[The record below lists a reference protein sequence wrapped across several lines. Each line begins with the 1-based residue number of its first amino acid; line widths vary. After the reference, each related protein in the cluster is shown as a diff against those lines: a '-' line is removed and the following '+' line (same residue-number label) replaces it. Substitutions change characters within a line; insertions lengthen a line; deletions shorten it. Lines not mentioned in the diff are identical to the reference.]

1 MPRYRRNYIRGGTFF
16 FTVKLADPKSRLL
29 IEHIDLLREAYAFVQ
44 KRYPF
49 ETIAICVMPNHLHAV
64 WALPD
69 GDSDYSL
76 RWRLIK
82 TRFSH
87 HFAASDILSAS
98 KRRRH
103 EKGIWQRRFY
113 EHTVRDD
120 VDLRSVVD
128 YVHFNPVKHSFAAN
142 VKDWPFSSFH
152 RFVRDGLLPPDWGG
166 THETLVMNFG
176 E

>member
-1 MPRYRRNYIRGGTFF
+1 MSRYRRNHLAGGTFF

-29 IEHIDLLREAYAFVQ
+29 VEHINLLRKAYASVQ

-49 ETIAICVMPNHLHAV
+49 ETVAICVMPNHLHAV
-64 WALPD
+64 WTLPD

-82 TRFSH
+82 TGFSN
-87 HFAASDILSAS
+87 HFPASNTLSAS
-98 KRRRH
+98 KQRRH

-120 VDLRSVVD
+120 ADLLRCVD
-128 YVHFNPVKHSFAAN
+128 YVHFNPVKHGFAAS

-152 RFVRDGLLPPDWGG
+152 RFVRDGLLSPDWGG
-166 THETLVMNFG
+166 TGKTLVMSFG

>member
-1 MPRYRRNYIRGGTFF
+1 MSRYRRNYITGGTFF

-29 IEHIDLLREAYAFVQ
+29 VEHIDLLREAYTFVQ
-44 KRYPF
+44 KHYPF

-64 WALPD
+64 WTLPD

-87 HFAASDILSAS
+87 HFAALDVLSAS
-98 KRRRH
+98 KQRRY

-113 EHTVRDD
+113 EHTVRDEA
-120 VDLRSVVD
+120 DLQRVVD
-128 YVHFNPVKHSFAAN
+128 YVHFNPVKHGFSAS

-166 THETLVMNFG
+166 TTETWAMSFG

>member
-1 MPRYRRNYIRGGTFF
+1 MSRYRRNYIEGGTFF

-29 IEHIDLLREAYAFVQ
+29 LEHIDLLREAYAFVQ
-44 KRYPF
+44 KRHPF
-49 ETIAICVMPNHLHAV
+49 ETVAICVMPNHLHAV
-64 WALPD
+64 WTLPD
-69 GDSDYSL
+69 GDSNYSL

-87 HFAASDILSAS
+87 HFAASNVLSAS
-98 KRRRH
+98 KQRRH

-113 EHTVRDD
+113 EHTVRDKA
-120 VDLRSVVD
+120 DLQRIID
-128 YVHFNPVKHSFAAN
+128 YVHFNPVKHGFSAC

-166 THETLVMNFG
+166 TAATQIMSFG

>member
-1 MPRYRRNYIRGGTFF
+1 MSRYRRNYLAGGTFF

-29 IEHIDLLREAYAFVQ
+29 VEHIDLLREAYASVQ

-49 ETIAICVMPNHLHAV
+49 ETVAICVMPNHLHAI
-64 WALPD
+64 WTLPD
-69 GDSDYSL
+69 SDGDYSL

-82 TRFSH
+82 IGFSN
-87 HFAASDILSAS
+87 HFSVSSALSSS
-98 KRRRH
+98 KQRRH

-120 VDLRSVVD
+120 ADLQRCVD
-128 YVHFNPVKHSFAAN
+128 YVHFNPVKHGFAAS

>member
-1 MPRYRRNYIRGGTFF
+1 MSHYRRNYIEGGTFF

-29 IEHIDLLREAYAFVQ
+29 VEHINLLREVYTSVQ

-49 ETIAICVMPNHLHAV
+49 ETVAICVMPNHLHAV
-64 WALPD
+64 WTLPD
-69 GDSDYSL
+69 GDSDYPL

-82 TRFSH
+82 TGFSN
-87 HFAASDILSAS
+87 HFSASNTLSAS

-120 VDLRSVVD
+120 VDLQRVVD
-128 YVHFNPVKHSFAAN
+128 YVHFNPVKHGLAAN

-152 RFVRDGLLPPDWGG
+152 RFVRDGLLPLDWGG
-166 THETLVMNFG
+166 TAETWATHFG

>member
-1 MPRYRRNYIRGGTFF
+1 MSHYRRNYIEGGTFF

-29 IEHIDLLREAYAFVQ
+29 VEHIGLLREAYAFVQ

-49 ETIAICVMPNHLHAV
+49 ETVAICVMPNHLHAV
-64 WALPD
+64 WTLPD
-69 GDSDYSL
+69 DDSDYSL

-152 RFVRDGLLPPDWGG
+152 RFTAG
-166 THETLVMNFG
+166 
-176 E
+176 

>member
-1 MPRYRRNYIRGGTFF
+1 MSRYRRNYIAGGTFF

-29 IEHIDLLREAYAFVQ
+29 VEHIDLLREAYAFVQ

-49 ETIAICVMPNHLHAV
+49 ETVAICVMPNHLHAV
-64 WALPD
+64 WTLPD

-87 HFAASDILSAS
+87 HFAASNVLSAS
-98 KRRRH
+98 KQRRH

-113 EHTVRDD
+113 EHTVRDEA
-120 VDLRSVVD
+120 DLQRVVD
-128 YVHFNPVKHSFAAN
+128 YVHFNPVKHGFAAS
-142 VKDWPFSSFH
+142 VKDWPLSSFH
-152 RFVRDGLLPPDWGG
+152 HFVRDGLLPSDWGG
-166 THETLVMNFG
+166 TAETWAMNFG

>member
-1 MPRYRRNYIRGGTFF
+1 MLFG
-16 FTVKLADPKSRLL
+16 L
-29 IEHIDLLREAYAFVQ
+29 
-44 KRYPF
+44 
-49 ETIAICVMPNHLHAV
+49 
-64 WALPD
+64 LPD
-69 GDSDYSL
+69 GDSDYPL

-87 HFAASDILSAS
+87 HFAALTVLSDS
-98 KRRRH
+98 KQRRR

-120 VDLRSVVD
+120 ADLRRAVD
-128 YVHFNPVKHSFAAN
+128 YVHFNPVKHGFSAC

-152 RFVRDGLLPPDWGG
+152 RFVRDGLLPLDWGG
-166 THETLVMNFG
+166 TIDTRIMNFG